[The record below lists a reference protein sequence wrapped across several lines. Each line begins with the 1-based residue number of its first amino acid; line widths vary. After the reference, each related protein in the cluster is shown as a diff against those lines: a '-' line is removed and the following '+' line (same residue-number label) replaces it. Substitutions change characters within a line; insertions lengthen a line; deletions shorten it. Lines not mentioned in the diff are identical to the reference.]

1 MPGLVLAAWASW
13 AHLPTIPCLRRG
25 ASAGGAL
32 RASGGN
38 AAARGQLVYSMPSI
52 GDAYR
57 QAPQQSWPGHCVL
70 PSLLLLVSGP
80 EPAWIMP
87 LAGTFMRRRHVSR
100 PESMAPPRIAR
111 PQPGGEARR
120 ICTAYRRIAR
130 RRVPSASS
138 LRRDRQRPHRPHR
151 LRPATRVGAPARNRQ
166 VVSARRHS
174 PMPPCAACPGP
185 GIEKL
190 SIRFDDPG
198 RLHRSGFRGPG
209 ASGNP
214 SKCQEDR
221 GNRRALAIRREVTD
235 GNRPG

>member
-1 MPGLVLAAWASW
+1 
-13 AHLPTIPCLRRG
+13 
-25 ASAGGAL
+25 
-32 RASGGN
+32 
-38 AAARGQLVYSMPSI
+38 
-52 GDAYR
+52 
-57 QAPQQSWPGHCVL
+57 
-70 PSLLLLVSGP
+70 
-80 EPAWIMP
+80 
-87 LAGTFMRRRHVSR
+87 
-100 PESMAPPRIAR
+100 MAPPRIAR

-166 VVSARRHS
+166 VVSARRNS

-235 GNRPG
+235 GNRPGFAAGTQGGARSGRLGRPSASESGTSETLTAARLEEISAMPIGLASLPGRGRCMFHPRRAFSSPRFAREIHDPSP